1 MKHTRIS
8 WDNLGVSV
16 ELASFHAGQ
25 VTERHVMLHVEAR
38 GELFQG
44 QWDRLTKAELRLYRE
59 MPEASVVMKRY
70 FLSDATNQVP
80 LMQQNCDSQD
90 KAQGAVSYI
99 QQPPLDG
106 SKVAVWLYMTE
117 GMEVAT
123 DKSCCRA
130 EHNGY
135 QHLWT
140 MGMNTPTGDSAQQT
154 TVLLRQYEEYLSKQK
169 ATLLD
174 NCIRTWFF
182 VRDVDTQYHGMVVAR
197 RENFIAEGLTPDT
210 HYIASTGIQGL
221 PADTH
226 ALIQLGAYALTGHN
240 PQQVEYVKALTHLNP
255 TIEYGV
261 TFERG
266 TVVRYGDRSH
276 CFISGTA
283 SINNRGEVLHIGD
296 IRQQTLRMWENV
308 EKLLEEGRFC
318 TADLAQIIVYLRDI
332 ADYDTV
338 RTMFLEKFPQVPTVF
353 TLAPVC
359 RPEWLIEMECMAI
372 REEQNDK
379 FRKF

>member
-1 MKHTRIS
+1 MEYTRLS
-8 WDNLGVSV
+8 WEDIGVSI
-16 ELASFHAGQ
+16 ELSSFSAGQ
-25 VTERHVMLHVEAR
+25 VTERHAMLHVEAR
-38 GELFQG
+38 GELFPEQMK
-44 QWDRLTKAELRLYRE
+44 RLVKAEQRLRSE
-59 MPEASVVMKRY
+59 APKASVVMKRY

-80 LMQQNCDSQD
+80 LMQQNSDLQTI
-90 KAQGAVSYI
+90 AQGGISFI

-106 SKVAVWLYMTE
+106 SKVAVWIYMTE
-117 GMEVAT
+117 GMQITT
-123 DKSCCRA
+123 DNTCSLA

-140 MGMNTPTGDSAQQT
+140 MGMNTPKGDSAQQT
-154 TVLLRQYEEYLSKQK
+154 TTLLRQYEDYLREHN

-197 RENFIAEGLTPDT
+197 RENFIAEGLTPDS

-226 ALIQLGAYALTGHN
+226 ALIQLGAYALTGHE
-240 PQQVEYVKALTHLNP
+240 PQQVEYIQALTHLNP

-283 SINNRGEVLHIGD
+283 SINNRGEVMHIGD

-318 TADLAQIIVYLRDI
+318 TTDIAQIIVYLRDI

-338 RTMFLEKFPQVPTVF
+338 KAMFQEKFPQIPTVF

-372 REEQNDK
+372 YQEQNDK
-379 FRKF
+379 FRNY

>member
-1 MKHTRIS
+1 MEYTRLS
-8 WDNLGVSV
+8 WEDIGVSI
-16 ELASFHAGQ
+16 ELSSFSAGQ
-25 VTERHVMLHVEAR
+25 VTERHAMLHVEAR
-38 GELFQG
+38 GELFPEQMK
-44 QWDRLTKAELRLYRE
+44 RLVKAEQRLRSE
-59 MPEASVVMKRY
+59 APKASVVMKRY

-80 LMQQNCDSQD
+80 LMQQNSDLQTV
-90 KAQGAVSYI
+90 AQGGISFI

-106 SKVAVWLYMTE
+106 SKAAVWIYMTE
-117 GMEVAT
+117 GMQVMT
-123 DKSCCRA
+123 DNTCSLA

-140 MGMNTPTGDSAQQT
+140 MGMNTPEGDSAQQT
-154 TVLLRQYEEYLSKQK
+154 TTLLRQYEDYLREHN

-197 RENFIAEGLTPDT
+197 RENFIAEGLTPDS

-226 ALIQLGAYALTGHN
+226 ALIQLGAYALTGHE
-240 PQQVEYVKALTHLNP
+240 PQQVEYIQALTHLNP

-283 SINNRGEVLHIGD
+283 SINNRGEVMHIGD

-318 TADLAQIIVYLRDI
+318 TTDIAQIIVYLRDI

-338 RTMFLEKFPQVPTVF
+338 KAMFQEKFPQIPTVF

-372 REEQNDK
+372 HQEQNDK
-379 FRKF
+379 FRNY

>member
-1 MKHTRIS
+1 MEYTRLS
-8 WDNLGVSV
+8 WEDIGVSI
-16 ELASFHAGQ
+16 ELSSFCAGQ
-25 VTERHVMLHVEAR
+25 VTERHAMLHVEAR
-38 GELFQG
+38 GELFPEQMK
-44 QWDRLTKAELRLYRE
+44 RLVKAEQRLRSE
-59 MPEASVVMKRY
+59 APKASVVMKRY

-80 LMQQNCDSQD
+80 QMQQNSDLQTV
-90 KAQGAVSYI
+90 AQGGISFI

-106 SKVAVWLYMTE
+106 SKVAVWIYMTE
-117 GMEVAT
+117 GMQITT
-123 DKSCCRA
+123 DNTCSLA

-140 MGMNTPTGDSAQQT
+140 MGMNTPKGDSAQQT
-154 TVLLRQYEEYLSKQK
+154 TTLLRQYEDYLREHN

-197 RENFIAEGLTPDT
+197 RENFIAEGLTPDS

-226 ALIQLGAYALTGHN
+226 ALIQLGAYALTGHE
-240 PQQVEYVKALTHLNP
+240 PQQVEYIQALTHLNP

-283 SINNRGEVLHIGD
+283 SINNRGEVMHIGD

-318 TADLAQIIVYLRDI
+318 TTDIAQIIVYLRDI

-338 RTMFLEKFPQVPTVF
+338 KAMFQEKFPQIPTVF
-353 TLAPVC
+353 TQAPVC

-372 REEQNDK
+372 HQEQNDK
-379 FRKF
+379 FRNY